1 VGPVARVAATA
12 RSSLVGPELEAA
24 RDRSKRTLVA
34 GVALGSIGH
43 IAAVSVAAIA
53 AEDLLGEA
61 TWAGLP
67 GAMVVLGAASGT
79 VALSAIMVRRGRRDG
94 LTAGYVLG
102 VLGGLLAALAVI
114 GRDLPM
120 LLLGA
125 LLIGFGNSSNQL
137 SRYAAGDLV
146 PVERRAW
153 AIGIV
158 VWAATVGAIVGPAL
172 VPVAEGLARW
182 WGIPGLAG
190 PFFVPVVFV
199 GAAALLSFARL
210 RPDPYALADRTA
222 ADDDAGGATVSLGIV
237 LRRPTVAAAIVALL
251 VGQFVMTF
259 LMTMTPL
266 HMTGHGHDLGAVGI
280 VLAGHTTGMFALSPV
295 SGRLAQRLGL
305 VPTIFLGGGLLAV
318 AALMSIVAPPDG
330 GAMLFVALFL
340 LGFGWNLGFVAGSAL
355 LSTGMDLAERT
366 RVQGLADALIWSS
379 AAVASLGSGV
389 VLAVAGFTALGVLC
403 LGLIGLAVLAIA
415 SRRAAI
421 RVALA
426 GH

>member
-1 VGPVARVAATA
+1 MG
-12 RSSLVGPELEAA
+12 
-24 RDRSKRTLVA
+24 D
-34 GVALGSIGH
+34 
-43 IAAVSVAAIA
+43 
-53 AEDLLGEA
+53 A

-67 GAMVVLGAASGT
+67 GSMVVLGAASGT
-79 VALSAIMVRRGRRDG
+79 VALSAVMVRRGRRDG
-94 LTAGYVLG
+94 LTAGYLVG
-102 VLGGLLAALAVI
+102 VLGGLLAAFAII
-114 GRDLPM
+114 GRDIPM

-146 PVERRAW
+146 PIERRAW

-158 VWAATVGAIVGPAL
+158 VWAATVGAILGPAL
-172 VPVAEGLARW
+172 VPVAEGLAEAS
-182 WGIPGLAG
+182 GIPGLAG
-190 PFFVPVVFV
+190 PFLIPVVFV
-199 GAAALLSFARL
+199 GAAALLSFVLL

-222 ADDDAGGATVSLGIV
+222 ADDESKASPVSLATV
-237 LRRPTVAAAIVALL
+237 LRRPTVTAAIVALV

-280 VLAGHTTGMFALSPV
+280 VLAGHTTGMFALSPL
-295 SGRLAQRLGL
+295 SGRLAQRFGL
-305 VPTIFLGGGLLAV
+305 VPTIFLGSGLLAI
-318 AALMSIVAPPDG
+318 AAVMSVLAPPDG

-340 LGFGWNLGFVAGSAL
+340 LGFGWNLGFVAGSTL

-379 AAVASLGSGV
+379 AAVASLGSGI
-389 VLAVAGFTALGVLC
+389 VLAMAGFTALGILC
-403 LGLIGLAVLAIA
+403 LGLVGLAALAIA

-421 RVALA
+421 GAAL
-426 GH
+426 GSTR